1 MVDAFTVTTG
11 AVGVISLGLSVCQG
25 LLAYYGPFK
34 TFHEQISDIESRIT
48 ALEGILKVLQRVVNE
63 GFAQFGHSTAQSTAV
78 ALDSIWSC
86 QDRLNRLQIILQKC
100 TQTNG
105 FNICAGVSRQV
116 NRLLYPFRRETL
128 MALMESLDWLQ
139 STLNTS
145 LQMLTISMITSN
157 QRQINL
163 MVTSFTSSASNTRQ
177 ILEAA
182 NRLDQSSV
190 GIDNR
195 LNMLER
201 QLNQVEMSICGFR
214 PRRTLRA
221 ALLRTASATQQEENN
236 DTVNPRAPPNRK
248 TWNRY
253 ACSYCSRST
262 FLPWEISVAA
272 SQPVCPL
279 HKNNQTIVLFSKQ
292 WLISNKIFK
301 LSVLASLTIQKGA
314 EGFSISPN
322 LQFRPI
328 VPSNSPVFRL
338 LWETEKC
345 LKSRIAGAEIE
356 RTQQKLLRLFM
367 EGEGAHLGTLPD
379 GNTILHVITRW
390 QVYSHLW
397 DDNSWLIWR
406 ALINAMLQAG
416 QSPNQVN
423 DNGETPADLMVRHFD
438 NRRQQQA
445 TLEICSD
452 LLNSG
457 GYMTH
462 RALDW
467 RHQPNLFF
475 IAYHLMR
482 GDLRWNDTLWRD
494 YSIPLIWNLSDKKE
508 LQDIDIPEEL
518 QPLIYRSRDQL
529 LSLLEKGVD
538 FQTWVESYTQWP
550 PGLALLLQYGHTPT
564 ETCVVRAC
572 EADCEESLQLLIST
586 GGFALR
592 PSTLEVA
599 AKQHNIAISKL
610 VVQALA
616 GRRRQLRVLADSYL
630 PDEVNSR
637 LDIGSDCLLDAQ
649 AYDIYQLLKK
659 KLVGIYDLEMDY
671 EWSVYDCIGANLDL
685 ADLLW
690 DTGFRNVDRE
700 NKNCR
705 TCLMG
710 LWSTTPPCSLNTFL
724 MKAKWFITK
733 GADLNHQKS
742 GSSTTA
748 LHCLA
753 YDVGG
758 ILRSM
763 EGSSH
768 AASELHQLSTESKDL
783 MRRILVDSI
792 CDDCCCPCSLD
803 GCSGLTRLLDG
814 FFRGLFPNQ
823 TERCMKNL
831 LPILETVL
839 KTITPLLEPVS
850 QERLAPCV
858 LRFIACQAL
867 EVTHTCV
874 HERFGDREICPEEI
888 YEIQDEKDL
897 ISILGQLLDEFLPPG
912 TTLLFPDS
920 LTTWWTHVNNAI
932 SSHGALSEEE
942 ISKIFDAG
950 VVLHR

>member
-1 MVDAFTVTTG
+1 MVDAFTVATG

-48 ALEGILKVLQRVVNE
+48 ALEGILKVLQRIVNE
-63 GFAQFGHSTAQSTAV
+63 GFAQFGHSTAQSTTV
-78 ALDSIWSC
+78 AFDFIWSC

-128 MALMESLDWLQ
+128 MALMESLDSLQ
-139 STLNTS
+139 ATLNTS

-195 LNMLER
+195 LKMLER
-201 QLNQVEMSICGFR
+201 QLNQEMSICGFR
-214 PRRTLRA
+214 PSRTLRA

-236 DTVNPRAPPNRK
+236 DTVSPRAPPNRR

-253 ACSYCSRST
+253 A
-262 FLPWEISVAA
+262 
-272 SQPVCPL
+272 QHVCPL
-279 HKNNQTIVLFSKQ
+279 YKNNQTIVLFSKQ
-292 WLISNKIFK
+292 WIISNKIFK
-301 LSVLASLTIQKGA
+301 LSILASLTIQKGA

-328 VPSNSPVFRL
+328 VPSDSPVFRL
-338 LWETEKC
+338 LWETEKN
-345 LKSRIAGAEIE
+345 LKSRMAGTEIE
-356 RTQQKLLRLFM
+356 RTQKKLLRLFM

-379 GNTILHVITRW
+379 GNTILHVITGW

-423 DNGETPADLMVRHFD
+423 DDGKTPADLMVRHYD
-438 NRRQQQA
+438 NRCQQQA

-467 RHQPNLFF
+467 RHQPNLFL
-475 IAYHLMR
+475 IEYYMR
-482 GDLRWNDTLWRD
+482 RCDLRWNDTLWRD
-494 YSIPLIWNLSDKKE
+494 YSIPLIWNLRDKKE
-508 LQDIDIPEEL
+508 LQDIDLPEEL

-586 GGFALR
+586 GGFALG
-592 PSTLEVA
+592 PSALEVA

-659 KLVGIYDLEMDY
+659 KLVGIDDLEMDY

-690 DTGFRNVDRE
+690 DTGFRHVDRE

-705 TCLMG
+705 TCLMN

-724 MKAKWFITK
+724 MKADWFITK
-733 GADLNHQKS
+733 GADLNRRKS

-763 EGSSH
+763 QGSSH
-768 AASELHQLSTESKDL
+768 ADL

-814 FFRGLFPNQ
+814 FFRGLFPTR
-823 TERCMKNL
+823 TEGCMKNL

-858 LRFIACQAL
+858 LRIIACQAL
-867 EVTHTCV
+867 
-874 HERFGDREICPEEI
+874 EICPEEI
-888 YEIQDEKDL
+888 YEIQDEEKDL
-897 ISILGQLLDEFLPPG
+897 ISTLGQLLDEFLPPR

-920 LTTWWTHVNNAI
+920 LATWWTHVNNAI
-932 SSHGALSEEE
+932 SLHGALSEEE
-942 ISKIFDAG
+942 ISKILDAG